1 MKRWGLLCAGILLFA
16 GIASAQDTP
25 KIETFLGYSYVYSS
39 IGGTGIP
46 GFRGTNFD
54 IGGNGSVAFNL
65 NKWFGV
71 VGDFGGYHTG
81 NLGSI
86 THIGATVYSYDGGPQ
101 FSYRADKFTVF
112 AHALFGGA
120 HASLGGTGINSFDMK
135 LGGGADVNLNERF
148 AIRAIQADY
157 ALTRFNLFGFLNPA
171 SQNNLRIS
179 TGVVI
184 KF

>member
-16 GIASAQDTP
+16 GLASAQDTP

-39 IGGTGIP
+39 IGGTPIP

-54 IGGNGSVAFNL
+54 IGGNGSVAFNF

-81 NLGSI
+81 NLGSV
-86 THIGATVYSYDGGPQ
+86 THVSANVFSYQGGPK
-101 FSYRADKFTVF
+101 FSYRTDKTTLF
-112 AHALFGGA
+112 AQALFGGA
-120 HASLGGTGINSFDMK
+120 HASLLGTGVNSFAMN
-135 LGGGADVNLNERF
+135 LGGGVDVNVNERF
-148 AIRAIQADY
+148 AIRVAQVEY
-157 ALTRFNLFGFLNPA
+157 SLTRFNFFGLLNPA
-171 SQNNLRIS
+171 SQNNLRYS
-179 TGVVI
+179 AGVVI